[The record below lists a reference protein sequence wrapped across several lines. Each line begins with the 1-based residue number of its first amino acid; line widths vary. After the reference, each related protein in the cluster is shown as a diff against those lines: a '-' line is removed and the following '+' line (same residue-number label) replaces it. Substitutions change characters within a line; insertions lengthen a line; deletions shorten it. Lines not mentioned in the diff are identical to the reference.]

1 MIRDLKADCAK
12 RTEEVCSGF
21 CNIGSGISL
30 KRQKWHQKA
39 KNCFL
44 VFFLCSGW
52 RKEGRQEQPL
62 IDYKRAGMRETKW
75 KLKNKENDVERER
88 SVYVPFLCFWKMIK
102 EGQWRKEW
110 KRAYPWICRL
120 LWICSGGNW
129 RNNSGNAGIQGF
141 CEEPAFKADIKY
153 AGHYPVLW
161 SPVPVWNNP
170 KEPSDREK
178 VFFCEQWRAWR
189 YWSGDWDEA
198 GEFSRLRKEVAGKRN
213 IQKILLV
220 NIW

>member
-1 MIRDLKADCAK
+1 MKTKKQR
-12 RTEEVCSGF
+12 
-21 CNIGSGISL
+21 
-30 KRQKWHQKA
+30 KWCGA
-39 KNCFL
+39 
-44 VFFLCSGW
+44 
-52 RKEGRQEQPL
+52 RKECLRSFFVL
-62 IDYKRAGMRETKW
+62 
-75 KLKNKENDVERER
+75 LENDQRRTVEKGVKTCISMNLPTAEN
-88 SVYVPFLCFWKMIK
+88 
-102 EGQWRKEW
+102 
-110 KRAYPWICRL
+110 L
-120 LWICSGGNW
+120 LRRGNW

-170 KEPSDREK
+170 KEPSDWEK

-198 GEFSRLRKEVAGKRN
+198 GEFSRLRKEIAGKRN

>member
-1 MIRDLKADCAK
+1 MRKQFHSGNILNKKFHLEMIRDLKADCAK

-75 KLKNKENDVERER
+75 KLKTKKMMWSEKGVFTFLFCAFGKWSKKDSGER
-88 SVYVPFLCFWKMIK
+88 SENVHIHEFADCWEFAQERQLK
-102 EGQWRKEW
+102 EQFRQRRNTGILWRT
-110 KRAYPWICRL
+110 C
-120 LWICSGGNW
+120 
-129 RNNSGNAGIQGF
+129 IQ
-141 CEEPAFKADIKY
+141 
-153 AGHYPVLW
+153 
-161 SPVPVWNNP
+161 S
-170 KEPSDREK
+170 
-178 VFFCEQWRAWR
+178 R
-189 YWSGDWDEA
+189 Y
-198 GEFSRLRKEVAGKRN
+198 
-213 IQKILLV
+213 
-220 NIW
+220 